1 VDLRAQRIGLWAGVV
16 SIVLFAI
23 GWVALMQ
30 FIPPLPPTN
39 SAAEIARYFT
49 QHRTGI
55 RLGAVVMIVSAV
67 LWVPWAAVIA
77 SHTRRSERDFPVLAW
92 TQVASAAIGAA
103 VIIIGLLCWV
113 VAAFRPGRSLGEI
126 RLLDDM
132 GFIFT
137 IMPFAIFVVWNVALA
152 LAILGDV
159 RATPAYP
166 RWAAYLC
173 LWTAFLYLPGGCLA
187 FFQTGPFAWDGAL
200 AFFVPAGAFFG
211 WIVAM
216 TVLAFHAI
224 SREAKRSTAL
234 SGTPVVSPRP
244 RATVSAG

>member
-1 VDLRAQRIGLWAGVV
+1 VV
-16 SIVLFAI
+16 
-23 GWVALMQ
+23 
-30 FIPPLPPTN
+30 
-39 SAAEIARYFT
+39 
-49 QHRTGI
+49 
-55 RLGAVVMIVSAV
+55 
-67 LWVPWAAVIA
+67 A

-103 VIIIGLLCWV
+103 VIIVGVLCWV
-113 VAAFRPGRSLGEI
+113 VAAFRPGRSLSEI

-152 LAILGDV
+152 LAILGDA

-187 FFQTGPFAWDGAL
+187 FFLTGPFAWDGAL
-200 AFFVPAGAFFG
+200 AFFVPAAAFFG

-216 TVLAFHAI
+216 TVLAFYAV
-224 SREAKRSTAL
+224 SREAKRSSASAVT
-234 SGTPVVSPRP
+234 PRP
-244 RATVSAG
+244 RATASAG